1 METQRQQ
8 ILSEFI
14 QLGVRGREPYRIQK
28 EQTTFSYM
36 DRLPAHSR
44 ELLGRVHQPNNG
56 RATLGDIYWLRTSYG
71 QDSEP
76 AWNTIYDTEISRL
89 LEEDSIC
96 NDESLY
102 NFGPNWERIFLIKPE
117 LLETS
122 LTAEE
127 YEEAT
132 QLGLREGIELEADSP
147 QRAENGRDPVDDVD
161 LDLQISFSYHQAIS
175 LNRIH
180 IVDARTL
187 ASVGSDAGKVLIVFF
202 DEFGRTVRYARE
214 EPFESVE
221 MTALT
226 NAYLDDHAC
235 WAWANI
241 GELYRRGQPLGPPY
255 MRILGASRDILLPLK
270 FRNLSKSKARL
281 GLW

>member
-1 METQRQQ
+1 
-8 ILSEFI
+8 
-14 QLGVRGREPYRIQK
+14 
-28 EQTTFSYM
+28 M
-36 DRLPAHSR
+36 DSLPAHSR
-44 ELLGRVHQPNNG
+44 ELLKRIRQPNNG

-76 AWNTIYDTEISRL
+76 AWNTIYNTEMSRL

-117 LLETS
+117 LLETD

-132 QLGLREGIELEADSP
+132 QLGLREGIELKADS
-147 QRAENGRDPVDDVD
+147 AN

-180 IVDARTL
+180 IVYAITL
-187 ASVGSDAGKVLIVFF
+187 ASEGSDAGKVLIVFF

-214 EPFESVE
+214 EPSESVE

-235 WAWANI
+235 WAYANI

-255 MRILGASRDILLPLK
+255 NENFGGEP
-270 FRNLSKSKARL
+270 
-281 GLW
+281 

>member
-1 METQRQQ
+1 
-8 ILSEFI
+8 
-14 QLGVRGREPYRIQK
+14 
-28 EQTTFSYM
+28 M

-44 ELLGRVHQPNNG
+44 ELLERVRQPNIG
-56 RATLGDIYWLRTSYG
+56 RATLGDIYWLRTCYG
-71 QDSEP
+71 RDSEP
-76 AWNTIYDTEISRL
+76 AWNTLYDQQMSRL

-96 NDESLY
+96 NDESVY

-117 LLETS
+117 LLETG

-127 YEEAT
+127 YEETT
-132 QLGLREGIELEADSP
+132 QLALREGIELETDSP
-147 QRAENGRDPVDDVD
+147 QRAEDSRDPVDDLD
-161 LDLQISFSYHQAIS
+161 LDLQISFPYHQVTS

-180 IVDARTL
+180 IVDTTTL
-187 ASVGSDAGKVLIVFF
+187 ASEGLDAGKVLIVFF

-226 NAYLDDHAC
+226 NAFLDDHAC
-235 WAWANI
+235 WAWADI

-255 MRILGASRDILLPLK
+255 SENSGESIG
-270 FRNLSKSKARL
+270 
-281 GLW
+281 

>member
-1 METQRQQ
+1 
-8 ILSEFI
+8 
-14 QLGVRGREPYRIQK
+14 
-28 EQTTFSYM
+28 M
-36 DRLPAHSR
+36 DSLPAHSR
-44 ELLGRVHQPNNG
+44 ELLKRVRQPNNR

-71 QDSEP
+71 QDLEP
-76 AWNTIYDTEISRL
+76 AWNTIYDTEMSRL

-96 NDESLY
+96 NDKSLY

-117 LLETS
+117 LLETD

-132 QLGLREGIELEADSP
+132 QLGLREGIELKADSP
-147 QRAENGRDPVDDVD
+147 QRAENGRDPVDDID
-161 LDLQISFSYHQAIS
+161 LDLQVSFSYHQAIS

-180 IVDARTL
+180 IVDATTL
-187 ASVGSDAGKVLIVFF
+187 ASEGSDAGKVLIVFF

-235 WAWANI
+235 WACANI
-241 GELYRRGQPLGPPY
+241 GELYRRGQLLGPPY
-255 MRILGASRDILLPLK
+255 NENFGGEP
-270 FRNLSKSKARL
+270 
-281 GLW
+281 